1 MLGVNNKSSPH
12 QNQQK
17 LTEINVL
24 DGASLSKILMK
35 QTWNILKSIKSI
47 GQYFCMF
54 RNANGS
60 KNKNF

>member
-1 MLGVNNKSSPH
+1 
-12 QNQQK
+12 
-17 LTEINVL
+17 
-24 DGASLSKILMK
+24 MK